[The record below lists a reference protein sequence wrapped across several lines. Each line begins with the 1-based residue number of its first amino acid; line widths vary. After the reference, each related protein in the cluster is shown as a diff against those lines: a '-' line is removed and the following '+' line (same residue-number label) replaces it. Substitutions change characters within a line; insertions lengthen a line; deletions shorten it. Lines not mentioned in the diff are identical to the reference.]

1 MHAMPG
7 SAFMPTTTRLRR
19 TTARR
24 ALLLA
29 LVTALAL
36 APLLVNIW
44 PAFGRGA
51 MLFVGETALPVPP
64 QVDHAEHAGHEG
76 NAAPASESHH
86 QRHCALCV
94 LALLGWA
101 PPLDLG
107 MSGGETVA
115 THRIASI
122 LLTAPQLQLAWP
134 GAHARAP
141 PLS

>member
-1 MHAMPG
+1 MPG
-7 SAFMPTTTRLRR
+7 SVFMPTPRCQHL
-19 TTARR
+19 TTARC

-36 APLLVNIW
+36 APLLVNVW
-44 PAFGRGA
+44 PAFGKGT
-51 MLFVGETALPVPP
+51 MLFVGETALPAS
-64 QVDHAEHAGHEG
+64 QQIDHAEHASHEG
-76 NAAPASESHH
+76 RAAPASESHH

-101 PPLDLG
+101 PPLDLAVG
-107 MSGGETVA
+107 GGETGA

-122 LLTAPQLQLAWP
+122 PLSAPRLPLAWP
-134 GAHARAP
+134 GARARAP